1 MNKTETWN
9 GYTIRFVEHQNEW
22 WAVLA
27 DIAKALDLNP
37 KFIKQRLGDEVVSN
51 NHVADSLGRQQE
63 MLIVNEFGIYET
75 IFSSRKKE
83 SKTFK
88 LWVFETIKQLR
99 QSTGLEGFQVFRMF
113 DKEHQ
118 KQAMNRLVDGLQNAT
133 KKDLIKANTIAN
145 KAVSDLYGYPKM
157 VSKNEMTENM
167 LRDREPILDE
177 TVELIKVKEKYGLNF
192 SVSEAIYNQNT
203 IKKSAVMRVNKG
215 EMIMKATTYKE
226 LKKWIDEGVD
236 LAELAQGYA
245 DKVPNADRE
254 QFEAITQEIF
264 NVLEGVSLML
274 DDKVLIYNRKA
285 EQKRL
290 NDIEQGNY

>member
-1 MNKTETWN
+1 MRTETWN

-63 MLIVNEFGIYET
+63 MLIVSEFGIYET

-83 SKTFK
+83 AKTFK

-203 IKKSAVMRVNKG
+203 IKK
-215 EMIMKATTYKE
+215 
-226 LKKWIDEGVD
+226 
-236 LAELAQGYA
+236 AQ
-245 DKVPNADRE
+245 
-254 QFEAITQEIF
+254 
-264 NVLEGVSLML
+264 
-274 DDKVLIYNRKA
+274 
-285 EQKRL
+285 
-290 NDIEQGNY
+290 

>member
-9 GYTIRFVEHQNEW
+9 GYTIRFVEHQGEW

-83 SKTFK
+83 AKTFK
-88 LWVFETIKQLR
+88 LWVFEIIKQLR

-118 KQAMNRLVDGLQNAT
+118 KKAMNRLVDGLQNAT

-203 IKKSAVMRVNKG
+203 IKKRSDARG
-215 EMIMKATTYKE
+215 
-226 LKKWIDEGVD
+226 
-236 LAELAQGYA
+236 
-245 DKVPNADRE
+245 
-254 QFEAITQEIF
+254 
-264 NVLEGVSLML
+264 
-274 DDKVLIYNRKA
+274 
-285 EQKRL
+285 
-290 NDIEQGNY
+290 

>member
-1 MNKTETWN
+1 MRTETWN
-9 GYTIRFVEHQNEW
+9 GYTIRFVEHQGEW

-63 MLIVNEFGIYET
+63 MLIVSEFGIYET

-83 SKTFK
+83 AKTFK

-145 KAVSDLYGYPKM
+145 KAVSELYGYPKM
-157 VSKNEMTENM
+157 ISKNEMTENM
-167 LRDREPILDE
+167 LRDRKPILDE

-203 IKKSAVMRVNKG
+203 IKK
-215 EMIMKATTYKE
+215 
-226 LKKWIDEGVD
+226 
-236 LAELAQGYA
+236 AQ
-245 DKVPNADRE
+245 
-254 QFEAITQEIF
+254 
-264 NVLEGVSLML
+264 
-274 DDKVLIYNRKA
+274 
-285 EQKRL
+285 
-290 NDIEQGNY
+290 

>member
-1 MNKTETWN
+1 MRTETWN
-9 GYTIRFVEHQNEW
+9 GYTIRFVEHQGEW

-63 MLIVNEFGIYET
+63 MLIVNEFGIYDT

-83 SKTFK
+83 AKTFK
-88 LWVFETIKQLR
+88 LWVFEIIKQLR

-118 KQAMNRLVDGLQNAT
+118 KKAMNRLVDGLQNAT

-203 IKKSAVMRVNKG
+203 IKK
-215 EMIMKATTYKE
+215 
-226 LKKWIDEGVD
+226 
-236 LAELAQGYA
+236 AQ
-245 DKVPNADRE
+245 
-254 QFEAITQEIF
+254 
-264 NVLEGVSLML
+264 
-274 DDKVLIYNRKA
+274 
-285 EQKRL
+285 
-290 NDIEQGNY
+290 

>member
-1 MNKTETWN
+1 MRTETWN

-51 NHVADSLGRQQE
+51 NHVTDSLGRQQE

-83 SKTFK
+83 AKTFK

-203 IKKSAVMRVNKG
+203 IKK
-215 EMIMKATTYKE
+215 
-226 LKKWIDEGVD
+226 
-236 LAELAQGYA
+236 AQ
-245 DKVPNADRE
+245 
-254 QFEAITQEIF
+254 
-264 NVLEGVSLML
+264 
-274 DDKVLIYNRKA
+274 
-285 EQKRL
+285 
-290 NDIEQGNY
+290 

>member
-9 GYTIRFVEHQNEW
+9 GYTIRFVEHQGEW

-83 SKTFK
+83 AKTFK

-99 QSTGLEGFQVFRMF
+99 QSIGLEGFQVFRMF

-118 KQAMNRLVDGLQNAT
+118 KKAMNRLVDGLQNAT

-145 KAVSDLYGYPKM
+145 KAVSNKYGLPKM
-157 VSKNEMTENM
+157 ISKNEMTENM

-192 SVSEAIYNQNT
+192 SVSEAIFNQNT
-203 IKKSAVMRVNKG
+203 IKK
-215 EMIMKATTYKE
+215 
-226 LKKWIDEGVD
+226 
-236 LAELAQGYA
+236 AQ
-245 DKVPNADRE
+245 
-254 QFEAITQEIF
+254 
-264 NVLEGVSLML
+264 
-274 DDKVLIYNRKA
+274 
-285 EQKRL
+285 
-290 NDIEQGNY
+290 

>member
-1 MNKTETWN
+1 MRTETWN
-9 GYTIRFVEHQNEW
+9 GYTIRFVEHQGEW

-83 SKTFK
+83 AKTFK
-88 LWVFETIKQLR
+88 LWVFEIIKQLR
-99 QSTGLEGFQVFRMF
+99 QSTGLEGFQVFRIF

-203 IKKSAVMRVNKG
+203 IKK
-215 EMIMKATTYKE
+215 
-226 LKKWIDEGVD
+226 
-236 LAELAQGYA
+236 AQ
-245 DKVPNADRE
+245 
-254 QFEAITQEIF
+254 
-264 NVLEGVSLML
+264 
-274 DDKVLIYNRKA
+274 
-285 EQKRL
+285 
-290 NDIEQGNY
+290 